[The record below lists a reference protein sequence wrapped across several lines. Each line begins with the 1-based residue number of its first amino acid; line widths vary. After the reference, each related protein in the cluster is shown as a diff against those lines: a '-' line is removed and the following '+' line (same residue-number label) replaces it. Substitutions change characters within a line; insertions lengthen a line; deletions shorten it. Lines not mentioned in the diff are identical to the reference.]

1 MARFNGSPNV
11 AVKLDKSD
19 FEVLEKLTEREG
31 VTRSEVIRR
40 AIRKIAREAGLLP
53 PKEASVL

>member
-1 MARFNGSPNV
+1 MARFNGQPNV
-11 AVKLDKSD
+11 AIRLDSED
-19 FEVLEKLTEREG
+19 FDALEKLAERER